1 MEENKNIPT
10 AEVPATE
17 TVAEHHRK
25 VREPLFHMVKRD
37 ITDKKTPYIVRGAA
51 VVLAFLVCTVITV
64 LLVDTNPFQFI
75 GLMLT
80 GSFGSFRKILNL
92 LQKLAILLCISLAL
106 APAFKM
112 RFWNTGAEGQVLI
125 GGLACA
131 ACMICLGGI
140 PDALLIPIM
149 AIAAIVAGAIWAVI
163 PAICKAYFGTNE
175 TLFTLMMN
183 YVAIQI
189 IAYFSTVWE
198 NPKGSGHIGVI
209 LSGRFP
215 KLFGQHYI
223 LNILIVALVTAAMYV
238 YLKYSKHGYEIDVV
252 GQSENTAR
260 YIGID
265 VKKVIIRTMA
275 ISGAVC
281 GIAGLLL
288 VGGTDHTITTNTAG
302 GQGFTAIMVTWL
314 AKFNPIYMMMT
325 AFLIVFLESGASE
338 VVSKFSDSLNGSY
351 ADILAGIVLFFII
364 GSEFFLRYQIKL
376 HKKHEEVN

>member
-1 MEENKNIPT
+1 MEENNNVAQTDAVI
-10 AEVPATE
+10 TE
-17 TVAEHHRK
+17 PNHKR
-25 VREPLFHMVKRD
+25 VREPRFHIVKRD
-37 ITDKKTPYIVRGAA
+37 VTDKKTPYIVRAIA
-51 VVLAFLVCTVITV
+51 VASAFIICTILTV
-64 LLVDTNPFQFI
+64 LLVDTNPFEYI
-75 GLMLT
+75 GLMLS
-80 GSFGSFRKILNL
+80 GSFGTFRKILNL

-149 AIAAIVAGAIWAVI
+149 AVAAIVAGAIWAVI
-163 PAICKAYFGTNE
+163 PAIFKAHFGTNE

-183 YVAIQI
+183 YVAMQL
-189 IAYFSTVWE
+189 IAYFSTIWE

-223 LNILIVALVTAAMYV
+223 LNIIIVILVTAAMHV
-238 YLKYSKHGYEIDVV
+238 YLKYSKQGYEIDVV

-288 VGGTDHTITTNTAG
+288 VGGTDHTITPQTAG

-314 AKFNPIYMMMT
+314 AKFNPIYMIMT
-325 AFLIVFLESGASE
+325 AFLVVFLETGASE

-351 ADILAGIVLFFII
+351 ADILTGIVLFFII
-364 GSEFFLRYQIKL
+364 GSEFFLRYQIKMN
-376 HKKHEEVN
+376 KKQEEMN

>member
-1 MEENKNIPT
+1 MEENKNVEQT
-10 AEVPATE
+10 AMASEQTQ
-17 TVAEHHRK
+17 K
-25 VREPLFHMVKRD
+25 KQREPLFHIVKRD
-37 ITDKKTPYIVRGAA
+37 VTNKKTPFIVRGVA
-51 VVLAFLVCTVITV
+51 VLIAFVFITILTV
-64 LLVDTNPFQFI
+64 LLVDTNPIEFI
-75 GLMLT
+75 SLLFS
-80 GSFGSFRKILNL
+80 GSFGTFKRILNL

-112 RFWNTGAEGQVLI
+112 RFWNIGAEGQVLI

-131 ACMICLGGI
+131 ACMICLGDI

-149 AIAAIVAGAIWAVI
+149 AISAIVAGAIWGII
-163 PAICKAYFGTNE
+163 PAIFKAHFGTNE

-183 YVAIQI
+183 YVAIQL
-189 IAYFSTVWE
+189 IAYLSTIWE

-209 LSGRFP
+209 TSGRFP

-223 LNILIVALVTAAMYV
+223 INIIVVILVTVAMYI
-238 YLKYSKHGYEIDVV
+238 YLTRSKQGYEIDVV
-252 GQSENTAR
+252 GESENTAK
-260 YIGID
+260 YIGIN

-288 VGGTDHTITTNTAG
+288 VAGTDHTITTNTAG

-314 AKFNPIYMMMT
+314 AKFNPIYMILT
-325 AFLIVFLESGASE
+325 AFLIVFLQSGSGE

-351 ADILAGIVLFFII
+351 ADILTGIVLFFII

-376 HKKHEEVN
+376 RKKHEEV

>member
-1 MEENKNIPT
+1 MEENKNVEQT
-10 AEVPATE
+10 A
-17 TVAEHHRK
+17 VASEQPQK
-25 VREPLFHMVKRD
+25 KTKEPMFHIVKRD
-37 ITDKKTPYIVRGAA
+37 ITDKKTPFIVRGAA
-51 VVLAFLVCTVITV
+51 VLIAFVFITILTL
-64 LLVDTNPFQFI
+64 LLVDTNPIEFI
-75 GLMLT
+75 GLLFS
-80 GSFGSFRKILNL
+80 GSFGTFKRILNL

-112 RFWNTGAEGQVLI
+112 RFWNIGAEGQVLI

-131 ACMICLGGI
+131 ACMICLGNI

-149 AIAAIVAGAIWAVI
+149 AISAILAGAIWALI
-163 PAICKAYFGTNE
+163 PAIFKAQFGTNE

-183 YVAIQI
+183 YVAIQL
-189 IAYFSTVWE
+189 IAYLSTIWE

-209 LSGRFP
+209 TSGRFP

-223 LNILIVALVTAAMYV
+223 LNIIIVILVTLAMNI
-238 YLKYSKHGYEIDVV
+238 YLKRSKQGYEIDVV
-252 GQSENTAR
+252 GESENTAR
-260 YIGID
+260 YIGIN
-265 VKKVIIRTMA
+265 VKKVVIRTMA

-314 AKFNPIYMMMT
+314 AKFNPIYMILT
-325 AFLIVFLESGASE
+325 AFLIVFLESGAGE

-351 ADILAGIVLFFII
+351 ADILTGVVLFFII

-376 HKKHEEVN
+376 RKKHEEV

>member
-1 MEENKNIPT
+1 MEDNKNTPVDT
-10 AEVPATE
+10 ALPEANT
-17 TVAEHHRK
+17 TARRK
-25 VREPLFHMVKRD
+25 HEPLFHMVKRD
-37 ITDKKTPYIVRGAA
+37 ITDPKIPLIVRGIA
-51 VVLAFLVCTVITV
+51 VLLALIVCAILTVC
-64 LLVDTNPFQFI
+64 LVDTNPFQFI
-75 GLMLT
+75 GLILE
-80 GSFGSFRKILNL
+80 GSFGSFHKILNL
-92 LQKLAILLCISLAL
+92 LQSLAILLCISLAL

-131 ACMICLGGI
+131 ACMICFGGL
-140 PDALLIPIM
+140 PNGVLIPIM
-149 AIAAIVAGAIWAVI
+149 AVAAIVAGAIWALI
-163 PAICKAYFGTNE
+163 PAIFKAHFGTNE

-183 YVAIQI
+183 YVAMQL
-189 IAYFSTVWE
+189 IAYFSTIWE
-198 NPKGSGHIGVI
+198 NPKGSGHIGI
-209 LSGRFP
+209 IHAGQFP

-223 LNILIVALVTAAMYV
+223 LNILIVVLLTVVMYI

-265 VKKVIIRTMA
+265 VKRVIIRTMA

-281 GIAGLLL
+281 GIAGFLL

-314 AKFNPIYMMMT
+314 AKFNPLYMILT
-325 AFLIVFLESGASE
+325 TFLIVFLEAGAGE
-338 VVSKFSDSLNGSY
+338 IVSKFSDSLNGSY
-351 ADILAGIVLFFII
+351 ADILTGVFLFFII

-376 HKKHEEVN
+376 HKKHKEVN

>member
-1 MEENKNIPT
+1 MEENKNIPN
-10 AEVPATE
+10 AQDGVTE
-17 TVAEHHRK
+17 ENIQTHKK
-25 VREPLFHMVKRD
+25 VREPLFHIVKRD
-37 ITDKKTPYIVRGAA
+37 VTDKKTPFIVRGVAILLA
-51 VVLAFLVCTVITV
+51 LIIITVLTV
-64 LLVDTNPFQFI
+64 LLVDTNPFEFI
-75 GLMLT
+75 GLMFS
-80 GSFGSFRKILNL
+80 GSFGTFKRILNL
-92 LQKLAILLCISLAL
+92 FQKLAILLCISLAL

-131 ACMICLGGI
+131 ACMICLGDI

-149 AIAAIVAGAIWAVI
+149 AVAAIVAGAVWALI
-163 PAICKAYFGTNE
+163 PALCKAYFGTNE

-183 YVAIQI
+183 YVAMQL
-189 IAYFSTVWE
+189 IAFLSTIWE

-209 LSGRFP
+209 TSGRFP

-223 LNILIVALVTAAMYV
+223 LNILIVILVTIAMYV
-238 YLKYSKHGYEIDVV
+238 YLKYTKHGYEIDVV

-260 YIGID
+260 YIGIN

-281 GIAGLLL
+281 GVAGLLL

-314 AKFNPIYMMMT
+314 AKFNPLYMIMT
-325 AFLIVFLESGASE
+325 AFLIIFLEAGASE
-338 VVSKFSDSLNGSY
+338 VVSKFSGSLNGSY
-351 ADILAGIVLFFII
+351 ADILTGIVLFFII
-364 GSEFFLRYQIKL
+364 GSEFFLRYQIKI
-376 HKKHEEVN
+376 HKKHEGVN

>member
-1 MEENKNIPT
+1 MEENKNVEQT
-10 AEVPATE
+10 ALASEQTQ
-17 TVAEHHRK
+17 K
-25 VREPLFHMVKRD
+25 KQREPLFHIVKRD
-37 ITDKKTPYIVRGAA
+37 VTNKKTPFIVRGVA
-51 VVLAFLVCTVITV
+51 VLIAFVFITILTI
-64 LLVDTNPFQFI
+64 LLVDTNPIEFI
-75 GLMLT
+75 SLLFS
-80 GSFGSFRKILNL
+80 GSFGTFKRILNL

-112 RFWNTGAEGQVLI
+112 RFWNIGAEGQVLI

-131 ACMICLGGI
+131 ACMICLGDI

-149 AIAAIVAGAIWAVI
+149 AISAIVAGAIWGII
-163 PAICKAYFGTNE
+163 PAIFKAHFGTNE

-183 YVAIQI
+183 YVAIQL
-189 IAYFSTVWE
+189 IAYLSTIWE

-209 LSGRFP
+209 TSGRFP

-223 LNILIVALVTAAMYV
+223 INIIVVILVTVAMYI
-238 YLKYSKHGYEIDVV
+238 YLTRSKQGYEIDVV
-252 GQSENTAR
+252 GESENTAK
-260 YIGID
+260 YIGIN

-314 AKFNPIYMMMT
+314 AKFNPVYMILT
-325 AFLIVFLESGASE
+325 AFLIVFLQSGAGE
-338 VVSKFSDSLNGSY
+338 VVSKFSGSLNGSY
-351 ADILAGIVLFFII
+351 ADILIGIVLFFII

-376 HKKHEEVN
+376 RKKHEEV

>member
-1 MEENKNIPT
+1 MTENNNLS
-10 AEVPATE
+10 AVQSD
-17 TVAEHHRK
+17 TVHKK
-25 VREPLFHMVKRD
+25 VREPRFHIVKRD
-37 ITDKKTPYIVRGAA
+37 VTDKKTPYIVRAIA
-51 VVLAFLVCTVITV
+51 VASAFIICTILTV
-64 LLVDTNPFQFI
+64 LLVDTNPFEYI
-75 GLMLT
+75 GLMLS
-80 GSFGSFRKILNL
+80 GSFGTFRKILNL

-131 ACMICLGGI
+131 ACMICLGGV

-149 AIAAIVAGAIWAVI
+149 AVAAIVAGAIWAVI
-163 PAICKAYFGTNE
+163 PAIFKAHFGTNE

-183 YVAIQI
+183 YVAMQL
-189 IAYFSTVWE
+189 IAYFSTIWE

-223 LNILIVALVTAAMYV
+223 LNIIIVILVTAAMHV
-238 YLKYSKHGYEIDVV
+238 YLKYSKQGYEIDVV

-288 VGGTDHTITTNTAG
+288 VGGTDHTITPQTAG

-314 AKFNPIYMMMT
+314 AKFNPLYMIMT
-325 AFLIVFLESGASE
+325 AFLIVFLQSGAGE
-338 VVSKFSDSLNGSY
+338 VVSKFSGSLNGSY
-351 ADILAGIVLFFII
+351 ADILTGIVLFFII
-364 GSEFFLRYQIKL
+364 GSEFFLRYQIKMN
-376 HKKHEEVN
+376 KKQEEMN

>member
-1 MEENKNIPT
+1 MEENKS
-10 AEVPATE
+10 AELSAEPQSVEKE
-17 TVAEHHRK
+17 THK
-25 VREPLFHMVKRD
+25 KTREPFFHLVKRD
-37 ITDKKTPYIVRGAA
+37 ITDKKTPFIVRGVA
-51 VVLAFLVCTVITV
+51 VLLAFLFITV
-64 LLVDTNPFQFI
+64 LTLFLIDTNPFEFI
-75 GLMLT
+75 GLMFS
-80 GSFGSFRKILNL
+80 GSFGTFKRILNL
-92 LQKLAILLCISLAL
+92 LQRLAILLCISLAL

-112 RFWNTGAEGQVLI
+112 KFWNIGAEGQVLI

-149 AIAAIVAGAIWAVI
+149 AVAAIVSGAIWALI
-163 PAICKAYFGTNE
+163 PAFFKAKFGTNE

-183 YVAIQI
+183 YVAIQL
-189 IAYFSTVWE
+189 IAYLSTIWE

-209 LSGRFP
+209 TSGRFP
-215 KLFGQHYI
+215 KIFGQHYI
-223 LNILIVALVTAAMYV
+223 INILTVILLTYAMYV
-238 YLKYSKHGYEIDVV
+238 YLKSSKQGYEIEVV

-260 YIGID
+260 YIGIN

-314 AKFNPIYMMMT
+314 AKFNPLYMILT
-325 AFLIVFLESGASE
+325 SFLIVFLEAGASE
-338 VVSKFSDSLNGSY
+338 IVSKFSSSLNGSY
-351 ADILAGIVLFFII
+351 ADIMTGIVLFFII
-364 GSEFFLRYQIKL
+364 GSEFFLRYQIKFR
-376 HKKHEEVN
+376 KKHEEVN

>member
-1 MEENKNIPT
+1 MEENKNIEPAAT
-10 AEVPATE
+10 AQANSEQAHKKT
-17 TVAEHHRK
+17 K
-25 VREPLFHMVKRD
+25 EPLFHLVKRD
-37 ITDKKTPYIVRGAA
+37 VTDKRTPFIVRGAA
-51 VVLAFLVCTVITV
+51 VLLAFIFITI
-64 LLVDTNPFQFI
+64 LTLFLVDTNPIEFI
-75 GLMLT
+75 GLLFS
-80 GSFGSFRKILNL
+80 GSFGTFKRILNL
-92 LQKLAILLCISLAL
+92 LQRLAILLCISLAL

-112 RFWNTGAEGQVLI
+112 RFWNIGAEGQVLI

-131 ACMICLGGI
+131 ACMICLGDI
-140 PDALLIPIM
+140 PDPILIPIM
-149 AIAAIVAGAIWAVI
+149 AVAAIVAGAIWAII
-163 PAICKAYFGTNE
+163 PAIFKAHFGTNE

-183 YVAIQI
+183 YVAIQL
-189 IAYFSTVWE
+189 IAYLSTIWE

-209 LSGRFP
+209 TSGRFP

-223 LNILIVALVTAAMYV
+223 INILVVILVTLAMYA
-238 YLKYSKHGYEIDVV
+238 YLKYSKQGYEIDVV

-260 YIGID
+260 YIGIN

-314 AKFNPIYMMMT
+314 AKFNPLYMILT
-325 AFLIVFLESGASE
+325 TFLIVFLEAGSGE

-351 ADILAGIVLFFII
+351 ADILTGIVLFFII
-364 GSEFFLRYQIKL
+364 GSEFFLRYQIKFR
-376 HKKHEEVN
+376 KKHEGVN

>member
-1 MEENKNIPT
+1 MTENNNLS
-10 AEVPATE
+10 AVQSD
-17 TVAEHHRK
+17 TVRKK
-25 VREPLFHMVKRD
+25 VREPRFHIVKRD
-37 ITDKKTPYIVRGAA
+37 VTDKKTPYIVRGAA
-51 VVLAFLVCTVITV
+51 ILAAFVVCTVLTV
-64 LLVDTNPFQFI
+64 LLVDTNPFEYI
-75 GLMLT
+75 GLMLS
-80 GSFGSFRKILNL
+80 GSFGTFRRILNL
-92 LQKLAILLCISLAL
+92 FQRLAILLCISLAL

-149 AIAAIVAGAIWAVI
+149 AVAAIVAGAIWAVI
-163 PAICKAYFGTNE
+163 PAIFKAHFGTNE

-183 YVAIQI
+183 YVAMQL
-189 IAYFSTVWE
+189 IAYFSTIWE

-209 LSGRFP
+209 PSGQFP

-223 LNILIVALVTAAMYV
+223 LNIIIVILVTAAMHV
-238 YLKYSKHGYEIDVV
+238 YLKYSKQGYEIDVV

-288 VGGTDHTITTNTAG
+288 VGGTDHTITPETAG

-314 AKFNPIYMMMT
+314 AKFNPLYMIMT
-325 AFLIVFLESGASE
+325 AFLIVFLQSGASE
-338 VVSKFSDSLNGSY
+338 IVSKFSGSLNGSY
-351 ADILAGIVLFFII
+351 ADILTGIVLFFII
-364 GSEFFLRYQIKL
+364 GSEFFLRYQIKTS
-376 HKKHEEVN
+376 KKHEEVN

>member
-1 MEENKNIPT
+1 MEENNKLEASPDVQ
-10 AEVPATE
+10 AEENKSAKKT
-17 TVAEHHRK
+17 
-25 VREPLFHMVKRD
+25 REPLFHIVKRD
-37 ITDKKTPYIVRGAA
+37 ITDKKTPIIVRGVA
-51 VVLAFLVCTVITV
+51 VLISFVVITIITL
-64 LLVDTNPFQFI
+64 LLVDTNPIEYI
-75 GLMLT
+75 GLMFS
-80 GSFGSFRKILNL
+80 GSFGTFKRFLNL

-131 ACMICLGGI
+131 ACMICLDSV

-149 AIAAIVAGAIWAVI
+149 AIAAIVSGAIWALI
-163 PAICKAYFGTNE
+163 PAIFKAYFGTNE

-183 YVAIQI
+183 YVAIQL
-189 IAYFSTVWE
+189 IAFLSTIWE

-209 LSGRFP
+209 PSGHFP

-223 LNILIVALVTAAMYV
+223 INILIVILVTFAMYV
-238 YLKYSKHGYEIDVV
+238 YLKYSKQGYEIDVV

-260 YIGID
+260 YIGIN

-314 AKFNPIYMMMT
+314 AKFNPVYMILT
-325 AFLIVFLESGASE
+325 TFLIVFLESGASE
-338 VVSKFSDSLNGSY
+338 VVSKFSSSLNGSY
-351 ADILAGIVLFFII
+351 ADILTGIVLFFII

-376 HKKHEEVN
+376 RKKQEGGN